1 MRGSPRLP
9 LREELETAGAEAASE
24 ERGFSEPPRPPAR
37 DGAVQTEGL
46 FLGSS
51 QVDRTVARASAP
63 ERPAWGATTSFPTWG
78 ARWEDGK
85 RLAQSRTPGRQWGGH
100 LDFLSR
106 VSWEKAGG
114 GAVNAADQRKCPGA
128 L

>member
-1 MRGSPRLP
+1 MAVEWRAV
-9 LREELETAGAEAASE
+9 ETDVCAG
-24 ERGFSEPPRPPAR
+24 
-37 DGAVQTEGL
+37 T
-46 FLGSS
+46 
-51 QVDRTVARASAP
+51 
-63 ERPAWGATTSFPTWG
+63 
-78 ARWEDGK
+78 
-85 RLAQSRTPGRQWGGH
+85 RQWGGH